1 VNKDFRSVAFYTRLK
16 SIRSSLLIAI
26 ARELCCVEGTYS
38 FVSRATMVAD
48 TEHSGLAEQQVLV
61 KSIKGMILFQK
72 FSLGLVRGYFCCR
85 NFTVGLY

>member
-1 VNKDFRSVAFYTRLK
+1 
-16 SIRSSLLIAI
+16 
-26 ARELCCVEGTYS
+26 
-38 FVSRATMVAD
+38 MVAD